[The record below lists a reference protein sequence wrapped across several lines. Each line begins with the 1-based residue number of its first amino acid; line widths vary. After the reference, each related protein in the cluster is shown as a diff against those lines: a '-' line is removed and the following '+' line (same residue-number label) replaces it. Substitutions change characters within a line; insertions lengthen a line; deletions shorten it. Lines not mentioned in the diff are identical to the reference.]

1 LIKKYDLIGR
11 LRLYSGAILYV
22 YVAMHLLNH
31 ALGLISLEAMEWGR
45 GPFLALWRN
54 PVGTFVLIG
63 SLVIHAGLS
72 LYTLYRRR
80 TLRMP
85 MHEAVQVVSGLLL
98 PPLLA
103 GHIIGNRLLHEKFG
117 VDDTYT
123 WVLLNLWVF
132 DTKLGAQQAL
142 ALTVAWI
149 HGTLGLRRTLML
161 KPWFASWRP
170 VLFMGSIL
178 VPLLSLLGFAQGGRE
193 VILRLQSPMWIADVR
208 EAINWPGDDAIEWYH
223 DTLDTTLV
231 GMASLLVFVLV
242 ARVGRTFWYRRMGLV
257 SVSYPAGQRA
267 SITKGVS
274 ILEASRVA
282 GVPHASVCGGR
293 GRCST
298 CRINVDFCNGELP
311 AANED
316 ELRVLHRVGA
326 PEGVR
331 LACQLRPQADL
342 QVTPLLPATA
352 TVRDAQSRA
361 TYLAGDERE
370 IAVLFADLRAFTKV
384 SEGRL
389 PYDVVFILNQY
400 FHLMGK
406 AIEDAGGRIDKYIGD
421 GIMALFG
428 IESGPEQGCR
438 EALAAAEAMGHALET
453 LNELLGH
460 QISEPLRMGMGIH
473 SGMAIVGEMGYG
485 EIMSLT
491 AMGDTVNTAA
501 KLETATKE
509 FHCKLVL
516 SHNVSERAGV
526 DLSRFPSQEIEVR
539 GRTETVPVY
548 LISDGLETMLTDSAS
563 ASDQP

>member
-1 LIKKYDLIGR
+1 MIKKYDLIGR

-103 GHIIGNRLLHEKFG
+103 GRIIGNRLLHEKFG

-132 DTKLGAQQAL
+132 DPKLGAQQAL
-142 ALTVAWI
+142 ALAVAWI

-208 EAINWPGDDAIEWYH
+208 EAINWPGDDAIEWYL

-267 SITKGVS
+267 SITKGMS

-331 LACQLRPQADL
+331 LACQLRPQSDL

-438 EALAAAEAMGHALET
+438 EALAAAEATGRALET
-453 LNELLGH
+453 LNELLSH

-485 EIMSLT
+485 EIMS
-491 AMGDTVNTAA
+491 
-501 KLETATKE
+501 
-509 FHCKLVL
+509 
-516 SHNVSERAGV
+516 VSYTRMTIPTTTYV
-526 DLSRFPSQEIEVR
+526 
-539 GRTETVPVY
+539 
-548 LISDGLETMLTDSAS
+548 
-563 ASDQP
+563 